1 MTDLTTTVLIVGAGP
16 TGLTLACQLARRGV
30 PFEIIEAAEGARPGS
45 RGKGLQP
52 RSLEVLEDLGIVD
65 EILANAQTIPMTVV
79 APDGSSVRI
88 GEIPA
93 SLLDRSDIPYPASVI
108 TPEWRVES
116 ALRTLLEKLGGAV
129 RFGTRL
135 DSFLAA
141 PDDIVATVI
150 SEETAHTIRAR
161 WLVGCDGGHSVVR
174 KASGIPFVGE
184 TRDDVRMLVADVAVE
199 GLDRESWH
207 MWRSADNMASLCPL
221 PSTDLFQFQAGIEP
235 GEEPDL
241 SVAHLQATLDEV
253 SGGTTARIIDAP
265 WTSVWR
271 ANIRLAERYRV
282 GNVFLAGDAAHI
294 HSPAGG
300 QGMNTGIQDATNL
313 GWKLAAVANGTD
325 ESLLATYED
334 ERRPVAE
341 HVLEMSN
348 ERMAAMMRD
357 RVMPATRD
365 LRTIQLDIGYRD
377 SRLARDDRGE
387 RAALRAGDR
396 APDATG
402 LMTHDGTRH
411 RLFEIMAG
419 GTWTLLNFG
428 DGPAPAIDG
437 VRVIDARDTD
447 GSLAAAY
454 APSER
459 TLVLIRPDAYVAV
472 ISDAGDADAIRAYLR
487 DFPAGTLEGSKSVGT
502 TQPVKE

>member
-1 MTDLTTTVLIVGAGP
+1 MTDLSTTVLIVGAGP

-30 PFEIIEAAEGARPGS
+30 PFEIIEAEEGARPGS

-52 RSLEVLEDLGIVD
+52 RSLEVLEDLGIID
-65 EILANAQTIPMTVV
+65 EILANAQTMPMTAI
-79 APDGSSVRI
+79 APDGSSKRV
-88 GEIPA
+88 GEVPA
-93 SLLDRSDIPYPASVI
+93 SLLNRSDIPYPASVI

-116 ALRTLLEKLGGAV
+116 ALRALLDELGGAV

-135 DSFLAA
+135 DSFLASSG
-141 PDDIVATVI
+141 DVVATVVDAGT
-150 SEETAHTIRAR
+150 SRTIRAR

-174 KASGIPFVGE
+174 KGSGIPFVGE
-184 TRDDVRMLVADVAVE
+184 TRDDVRMLVADVAVD

-221 PSTDLFQFQAGIEP
+221 PSTDLFQFQAGIAP
-235 GEEPDL
+235 GDEPDFRL
-241 SVAHLQATLDEV
+241 DHLQATLDEI
-253 SGGTTARIIDAP
+253 SGGTAARIIDTP

-313 GWKLAAVANGTD
+313 GWKLAAVATGAD
-325 ESLLATYED
+325 ESLLSTYEE

-341 HVLEMSN
+341 HVLAMSN
-348 ERMAAMMRD
+348 ERMAAMIRD

-365 LRTIQLDIGYRD
+365 LSTIQLDIGYRG
-377 SRLARDDRGE
+377 SRLARDDRDE

-402 LMTHDGTRH
+402 LTTRDGFRG
-411 RLFEIMAG
+411 RLFEILAG
-419 GTWTLLNFG
+419 GTWSLLKFG
-428 DGPAPAIDG
+428 DAPAPIIDG
-437 VRVIDARDTD
+437 VRVIDALDTD

-472 ISDAGDADAIRAYLR
+472 ISDAGDADAITAYLR
-487 DFPAGTLEGSKSVGT
+487 DLRAGTLRASAGA
-502 TQPVKE
+502 